1 MHDPA
6 KDFPAMVRISYA
18 RHHILS
24 WPSTRS
30 SGLETNDRGPDTQG
44 LLLSRFW
51 RSASGFWRH
60 AGPRG
65 AWLMTGLVLASV
77 LLQLFIQYRLNFW
90 GRDFFDAFGRRDEQA
105 LRSQAW
111 MFLPLAGVSIVLAV
125 FAIWARMTV
134 QRRWRAWMTQHLI
147 DRWLANDR
155 FRQLRFTVGEDQNPE
170 YRLAE
175 DARIATDNPVGLVV
189 GLLNAVLGAA
199 VFISILW
206 SVGGD
211 LSVQV
216 FGHDLTVP
224 KYIVIAVT
232 IYSVLLSIAM
242 AIIGRRLVSVIAAK
256 NAAEAQFRAVGS
268 HLRERETLTANSEG
282 QSEQHRL
289 LSGALNDVIAGWRDL
304 GLQFMRTT
312 VVSQGNVLLAP
323 VIAWALCAPKY
334 LVGTMSLGEV
344 AQVTAAFVIVQA
356 ALNWLVENYAGVAD
370 CLSSVNRVASFLIAL
385 DDLDGADDGP

>member
-1 MHDPA
+1 M
-6 KDFPAMVRISYA
+6 
-18 RHHILS
+18 S
-24 WPSTRS
+24 WPPIHPLRSESSTRA
-30 SGLETNDRGPDTQG
+30 PDTQK

-51 RSASGFWRH
+51 RAASGYW
-60 AGPRG
+60 RG
-65 AWLMTGLVLASV
+65 AGSRGVWLLTALVLASV
-77 LLQLFIQYRLNFW
+77 LLQLSIQYRLNFW

-105 LRSQAW
+105 LRSQALT
-111 MFLPLAGVSIVLAV
+111 FLPLAGISILVAV
-125 FAIWARMTV
+125 FAIWSRMTI
-134 QRRWRAWMTQHLI
+134 QRRWRAWLTQHLI

-189 GLLNAVLGAA
+189 GLLNAVLGA
-199 VFISILW
+199 VIFISILW

-211 LSVQV
+211 LTLQV
-216 FGHDLTVP
+216 FGHTLTVP
-224 KYIVIAVT
+224 KYLVIAVT

-242 AIIGRRLVSVIAAK
+242 AIIGRRLVGVIAAK

-268 HLRERETLTANSEG
+268 HLRERGTLTPVSEG
-282 QSEQHRL
+282 QSEQRRL
-289 LSGALNDVIAGWRDL
+289 MSGALNDVIMGWRDL
-304 GLQFMRTT
+304 CLQFMRTT

-323 VIAWALCAPKY
+323 VMAWALCAPKY

-385 DDLDGADDGP
+385 DQLDGADEAT